1 MSGKSCG
8 INVEKPQYMLGSSFT
23 KTRQSNNTTQQI
35 ISAINKN
42 KQTMKQLEKKTE
54 HLEQSLLMQRSLEAP
69 DNKRNIKEID
79 EKFGKKLDLMNGDF
93 KEQMKLLRNYIQ
105 ALEQKMRILENKII
119 QKTPV
124 IPKKNDTT
132 THKPSEKPKSS
143 EKPKPSEKP
152 KSSEKHKSSEKPN
165 VTLEIIEK

>member
-8 INVEKPQYMLGSSFT
+8 INGEKPQYMLGSNFT

-93 KEQMKLLRNYIQ
+93 KEQMKLLKNYIQ

-119 QKTPV
+119 QKTPI
-124 IPKKNDTT
+124 IPKKNDTI
-132 THKPSEKPKSS
+132 THKPSEKLKPS
-143 EKPKPSEKP
+143 EKPKPS
-152 KSSEKHKSSEKPN
+152 KHKPSEKPN

>member
-8 INVEKPQYMLGSSFT
+8 INGEKPQYMLGSNFT

-93 KEQMKLLRNYIQ
+93 KEQMKLLKNYIQ
-105 ALEQKMRILENKII
+105 SLEQKIRILENKII

-124 IPKKNDTT
+124 IPKTVE
-132 THKPSEKPKSS
+132 PIKPKSS

-152 KSSEKHKSSEKPN
+152 KSSEKPN

>member
-8 INVEKPQYMLGSSFT
+8 INGEKPQYMLGSNFT

-35 ISAINKN
+35 ISAININ
-42 KQTMKQLEKKTE
+42 KQAMKQLERKTE

-93 KEQMKLLRNYIQ
+93 KEQMKLLKNYIQ
-105 ALEQKMRILENKII
+105 DLEQKIQLLENKII

-124 IPKKNDTT
+124 IPKTVD
-132 THKPSEKPKSS
+132 PVKPKT
-143 EKPKPSEKP
+143 
-152 KSSEKHKSSEKPN
+152 SEKPN